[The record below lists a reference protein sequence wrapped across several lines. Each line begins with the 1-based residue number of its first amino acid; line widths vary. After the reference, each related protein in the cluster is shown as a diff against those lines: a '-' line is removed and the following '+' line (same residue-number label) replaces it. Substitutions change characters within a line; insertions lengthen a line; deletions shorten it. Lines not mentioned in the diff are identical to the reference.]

1 MDTKVTKTDKSPIPA
16 GIFSGIEAFY
26 HEGEKWVIAH
36 GTTYSFHE
44 APSTIQQ
51 QVWKAFTADKKSL
64 AYLTKMGLTKHREVF
79 ERWYKCVIGGL
90 DSIPDLVDDKL
101 TPDAYNNMC
110 SDLHCP
116 HRGRLCSCITG
127 LKNYEV
133 ATIVAL
139 RNGESME
146 RAASKLCVSLPGMKS
161 RVEKIKEKLQ
171 VPNMAA
177 LMAFS
182 ANIGI

>member
-1 MDTKVTKTDKSPIPA
+1 MDSKVTKTDKSPIPA

-36 GTTYSFHE
+36 GTTYRFHE

-51 QVWKAFTADKKSL
+51 QIWKAFTADKQSL
-64 AYLTKMGLTKHREVF
+64 AYIAKMGITKASETF
-79 ERWYKCVIGGL
+79 ETWYRCVIGGL
-90 DSIPDLVDDKL
+90 DSVPDILNGQL
-101 TPDAYNNMC
+101 TADAYNNMC
-110 SDLHCP
+110 SDMNCP
-116 HRGRLCSCITG
+116 HRGRLCSCAVG

-133 ATIVAL
+133 ATIAAL
-139 RNGESME
+139 KNGESLE
-146 RAASKLCVSLPGMKS
+146 RTASQLCVSLPGMKS
-161 RVEKIKEKLQ
+161 RVEKIKEKLH

-182 ANIGI
+182 ATIGI